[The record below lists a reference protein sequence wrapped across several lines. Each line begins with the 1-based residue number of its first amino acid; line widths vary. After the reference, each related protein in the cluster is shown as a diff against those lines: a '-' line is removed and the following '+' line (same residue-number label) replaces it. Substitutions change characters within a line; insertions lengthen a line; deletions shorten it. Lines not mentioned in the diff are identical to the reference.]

1 MNNNLFDRAT
11 HQERRS
17 YLIKPDSYRDEN
29 ILSSCSGKCE
39 KCNNPIN
46 VLTDTKHAGM
56 SSTEWLLT
64 KLQLRVPEEFFQQL
78 EDRVSYFWHV
88 LFWHCWLLAAPFNPP
103 EVSFH
108 KCTRRIP
115 KFPLTGQN
123 KSKVSQIMS
132 NTGQVFFW
140 FQSL

>member
-1 MNNNLFDRAT
+1 MNNNLFDRVT

-29 ILSSCSGKCE
+29 ILSRCSGKCE

-64 KLQLRVPEEFFQQL
+64 KLQLRVPEEVFSAAWRSCKLFL
-78 EDRVSYFWHV
+78 TCFV
-88 LFWHCWLLAAPFNPP
+88 LALLAPFNPP
-103 EVSFH
+103 EVSFY